1 MRYIDLTTLSKII
14 NFILFQAG
22 WWTAVVGQYPNRWLT
37 ITSLALINGITFG
50 GRRRLFVIFIIG
62 LIGIIHDQTLYYA
75 GLFIFSE
82 NTLLLPLW
90 FASIWWI
97 FISTFHLSLG
107 FTQGLPR
114 WIQSVFGAIGGSVSY
129 GFGTQ
134 IAGVGVPVDFNS
146 QLIIHAC
153 DFAILFPLLIAGY
166 QYCCKLVKIPSHY

>member
-1 MRYIDLTTLSKII
+1 MIRPSFKLQIY
-14 NFILFQAG
+14 
-22 WWTAVVGQYPNRWLT
+22 VPVGVGDSDVW
-37 ITSLALINGITFG
+37 
-50 GRRRLFVIFIIG
+50 
-62 LIGIIHDQTLYYA
+62 H
-75 GLFIFSE
+75 
-82 NTLLLPLW
+82 LLNL
-90 FASIWWI
+90 
-97 FISTFHLSLG
+97 HLSLG